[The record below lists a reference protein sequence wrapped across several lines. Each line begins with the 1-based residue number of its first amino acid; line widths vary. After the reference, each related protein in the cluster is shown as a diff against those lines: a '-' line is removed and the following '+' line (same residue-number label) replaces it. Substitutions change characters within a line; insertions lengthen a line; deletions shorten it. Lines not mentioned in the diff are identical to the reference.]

1 MISESIFHI
10 KTVYIFWHC
19 ALMNPLFVLLILYFG
34 AGCNCFLYIP
44 LVIRSDTVAKRLY
57 SRNKTQGQDE
67 QTDDFFVTNTITT
80 STILNI
86 ESRAENL
93 VEKTAESLVENSEQ
107 FKSIMKKCELLA
119 EEKVNR
125 HFFTSDKVYTN
136 DEPRVLLDVEELDID
151 NLRKWKIKKND
162 SSSKKNSSSETNQQ
176 TESTLEAKN
185 SSMGKTNQKDE
196 EDVISCIKSI
206 IDGIARFL
214 GSLLSTEPKKQVKY
228 AQEEVVTLEGV
239 EDWLGY
245 IDAEFSKVKSD
256 ANNDTK
262 ESQMQLKE
270 SSLSGIIPIDRQTT
284 EHETVSLNNA
294 LGYMRNALERLGI
307 QQDKLKQ

>member
-1 MISESIFHI
+1 MS
-10 KTVYIFWHC
+10 
-19 ALMNPLFVLLILYFG
+19 PLFVLLILYFG
-34 AGCNCFLYIP
+34 PGCNCFLFIP
-44 LVIRSDTVAKRLY
+44 LVIRSDKVAKNLY

-93 VEKTAESLVENSEQ
+93 VEKTAEYLVENSEQ

-125 HFFTSDKVYTN
+125 QFFTSDTMYTN
-136 DEPRVLLDVEELDID
+136 DEQRDLLDVEELDID
-151 NLRKWKIKKND
+151 NLRKWKIKKGD
-162 SSSKKNSSSETNQQ
+162 SSSKKNSSFDTNQQ
-176 TESTLEAKN
+176 TQSILEVKN

-206 IDGIARFL
+206 IDDIAKFL
-214 GSLLSTEPKKQVKY
+214 GSLLSTEPKNQVKHI
-228 AQEEVVTLEGV
+228 QKEVVTLEGV

-256 ANNDTK
+256 ANNDTA
-262 ESQMQLKE
+262 ESQMLLKE
-270 SSLSGIIPIDRQTT
+270 SPLSGIVPIDRQTT
-284 EHETVSLNNA
+284 EHETVSLDNA

-307 QQDKLKQ
+307 QQNKYKQ

>member
-1 MISESIFHI
+1 
-10 KTVYIFWHC
+10 
-19 ALMNPLFVLLILYFG
+19 
-34 AGCNCFLYIP
+34 
-44 LVIRSDTVAKRLY
+44 VIRSDKVAKNLY

-93 VEKTAESLVENSEQ
+93 VEKTAEYLVENSEQ

-125 HFFTSDKVYTN
+125 QFFTSDTMYTN
-136 DEPRVLLDVEELDID
+136 DEQRDLLDVEELDID
-151 NLRKWKIKKND
+151 NLRKWKIKKGD
-162 SSSKKNSSSETNQQ
+162 SSSKKNSSFDTNQQ
-176 TESTLEAKN
+176 TQSILEVKN

-206 IDGIARFL
+206 IDDIAKFL
-214 GSLLSTEPKKQVKY
+214 GSLLSTEPKNQVKHI
-228 AQEEVVTLEGV
+228 QKEVVTLEGV

-256 ANNDTK
+256 ANNDTA
-262 ESQMQLKE
+262 ESQMLLKE
-270 SSLSGIIPIDRQTT
+270 SPLSGIVPIDRQTT
-284 EHETVSLNNA
+284 EHETVSLDNA

-307 QQDKLKQ
+307 QQNKYKQ

>member
-1 MISESIFHI
+1 MS
-10 KTVYIFWHC
+10 
-19 ALMNPLFVLLILYFG
+19 PLFVLLILYFG
-34 AGCNCFLYIP
+34 PGCNCFLFIP
-44 LVIRSDTVAKRLY
+44 LVIRSDKVAKNLY

-93 VEKTAESLVENSEQ
+93 VEKTAEYLVENSEQ

-125 HFFTSDKVYTN
+125 QFFTSDTMYTN
-136 DEPRVLLDVEELDID
+136 DEQRDLLDVEELDID
-151 NLRKWKIKKND
+151 NLRKWKIKKGD
-162 SSSKKNSSSETNQQ
+162 SSSKKNSSFDTNQQ
-176 TESTLEAKN
+176 TQSILEVKN

-206 IDGIARFL
+206 IDDIAKFL
-214 GSLLSTEPKKQVKY
+214 GSLLSTEPKNQVKHI
-228 AQEEVVTLEGV
+228 QKEVVTLEGV

-245 IDAEFSKVKSD
+245 IVAEFSKVKSD
-256 ANNDTK
+256 ANNDTA
-262 ESQMQLKE
+262 ESQMLLKE
-270 SSLSGIIPIDRQTT
+270 SPLSGILPIDRQTT
-284 EHETVSLNNA
+284 EHETVSLDNA

-307 QQDKLKQ
+307 QQNKYKQ